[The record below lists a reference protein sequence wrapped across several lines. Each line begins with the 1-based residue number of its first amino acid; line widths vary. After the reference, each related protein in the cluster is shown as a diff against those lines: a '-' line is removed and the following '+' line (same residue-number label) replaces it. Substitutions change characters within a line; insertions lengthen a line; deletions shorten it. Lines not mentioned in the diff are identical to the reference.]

1 MKESFLLYVGG
12 IGFTEFLLIGVFLMV
27 LMVPVLLWVW
37 AIIDLLKSHF
47 PDSVNKVIWAIVIV
61 FIPVLG
67 PLLYLFLGR
76 NQKVKP
82 SQG

>member
-12 IGFTEFLLIGVFLMV
+12 IGFTEFLTIGVF

-76 NQKVKP
+76 NQQIKLSK
-82 SQG
+82 G